1 MEAEWIPAL
10 MRCVYYFIQMYIRL
24 YSGWRVLVGYF
35 ASTTVPFQAR
45 ESPVGPSCRSE
56 TSAPVMS

>member
-35 ASTTVPFQAR
+35 ASTTVPFQ
-45 ESPVGPSCRSE
+45 VLPSLWIW
-56 TSAPVMS
+56 